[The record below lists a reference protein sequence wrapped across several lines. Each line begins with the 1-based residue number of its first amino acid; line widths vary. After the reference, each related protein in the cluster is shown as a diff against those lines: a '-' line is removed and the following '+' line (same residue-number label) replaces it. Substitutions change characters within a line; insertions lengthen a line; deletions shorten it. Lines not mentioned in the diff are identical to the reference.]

1 MEKIPDDVISSISD
15 SDLNIMK
22 EELGKS
28 ETKSDTESSAVKQTV
43 EKASPE
49 VSIDTTVK
57 KTSVQEETPEK
68 ASEGEKTPSTESNPP
83 EVKQRHPSQSVPYE
97 RFKEVNRKLQ
107 DTLAELD
114 KVRSTP
120 SNPQQELDEFGQPVP
135 VDRNWVKQEVT
146 KTVREV
152 LEPVVT
158 TLDKQMDDSE
168 REKALES
175 RPEAKK
181 FEKEIKAYADATNL
195 TYEDIV
201 SLVLAKHSKPVSQEA
216 IQQAELE
223 AQEAELNGKSNSAAK
238 RREPTIS
245 DIKNLTNDELEK
257 LVDQFK

>member
-1 MEKIPDDVISSISD
+1 MVKVPDDVISATSD
-15 SDLNIMK
+15 NDLNVIRA
-22 EELGKS
+22 ELGKS
-28 ETKSDTESSAVKQTV
+28 ETKSDAESSIAKQMV

-57 KTSVQEETPEK
+57 NAPVQEATPEK
-68 ASEGEKTPSTESNPP
+68 ASEGEKTPSTEVNPP
-83 EVKQRHPSQSVPYE
+83 EVKQRRVSQSVPYE
-97 RFKEVNRKLQ
+97 RFKEVNTKLQ
-107 DTLAELD
+107 DTMAELI
-114 KVRSTP
+114 KLRSTP
-120 SNPQQELDEFGQPVP
+120 PNFQQELDEFGQPVP

-146 KTVREV
+146 KTVQEV

-181 FEKEIKAYADATNL
+181 FEKEIKAYANATNL

-216 IQQAELE
+216 VKQAELE
-223 AQEAELNGKSNSAAK
+223 AQEAELSGKSNSAAK
-238 RREPTIS
+238 RKTPTMS
-245 DIKNLTNDELEK
+245 DVKNLSTNELEK
-257 LVDQFK
+257 LVDQIK